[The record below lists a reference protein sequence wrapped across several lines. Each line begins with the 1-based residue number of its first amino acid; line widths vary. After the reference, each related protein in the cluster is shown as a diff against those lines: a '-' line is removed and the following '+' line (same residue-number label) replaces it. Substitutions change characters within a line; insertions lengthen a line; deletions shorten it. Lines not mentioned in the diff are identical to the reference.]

1 MAGPLRDACGKAR
14 SMIFGILFF
23 GFAAFGILIAVLS
36 HPAVYRALT
45 KRGSGTADHP
55 DSDGL

>member
-1 MAGPLRDACGKAR
+1 
-14 SMIFGILFF
+14 MIFGILFF

-55 DSDGL
+55 DSEGL